1 MKISNA
7 REGFLAF
14 EQFARG
20 VTPGSIHVYDGHL
33 RRFERFVG
41 PRADLDR
48 SGGRVMDYLATLGQ
62 RGLSDNTRRQVFAI
76 LRSLYRWARDFD
88 HVRDNPFR
96 GMKLPKVR
104 KQRRTFLNREQTY
117 DLMDAAEA
125 GDGWREARDHAIMAL
140 LYFAGLRGSE
150 AVGLR
155 LTDLDLEINE
165 LTVYGKGG
173 TAIRVKV
180 SPKLRAALRA
190 WLRVHTG
197 GPWLF
202 PGQDTGRHLHRDTI
216 AELIRDKY
224 AVRAGIVERVSSHA
238 LRRTGAN
245 EMYRLGAPLRAV
257 RDHLRHVHLGT
268 TEVYLNMRPGGAD
281 QYVGKL

>member
-1 MKISNA
+1 MNINDA
-7 REGFLAF
+7 RQGFLAF

-20 VTPGSIHVYDGHL
+20 CTPRSIYVYDGHL

-48 SGGRVMDYLATLGQ
+48 AGCRVMDYLATLGHQ
-62 RGLSDNTRRQVFAI
+62 GLSDNTRRQVFAI
-76 LRSLYRWARDFD
+76 LRALYRWARDFD
-88 HVRDNPFR
+88 HVRENPFR

-104 KQRRTFLNREQTY
+104 KQRRTFLNRQQTY
-117 DLMDAAEA
+117 DLMASAAE
-125 GDGWREARDHAIMAL
+125 GWREARDHAAMAL
-140 LYFAGLRGSE
+140 LYYAGLRGSE

-165 LTVYGKGG
+165 LMVFGKGG
-173 TAIRVKV
+173 TAVRVKV

-190 WLRVHTG
+190 WIRVHPG

-202 PGQDTGRHLHRDTI
+202 PGQRPERHIHRDTI
-216 AELIRDKY
+216 GELIREKY
-224 AVRAGIVERVSSHA
+224 AVRAGIAERICSHV

-245 EMYRLGAPLRAV
+245 ELYRMKAPIRAV

-268 TEVYLNMRPGGAD
+268 TEVYLNLRPGGAD